1 MKHVK
6 ISLKLVYL
14 WNEVCLECCD
24 IWPADE
30 VALYK
35 NNKKVWFMEKKK
47 VSFLS
52 ILPILLGKTWKFWST
67 QDIFRTVDSYNYKN
81 TAHNKKSWWSFN
93 CSILKKSTDNF
104 KEKQMKGLPHYLTF
118 SLSKNATTI
127 LIVVMLWNIRVTCLY
142 FSFSF
147 FLDLTLPNITE

>member
-52 ILPILLGKTWKFWST
+52 ILLILLGITWKFWST

-81 TAHNKKSWWSFN
+81 TAHNKTSWWSFN

>member
-1 MKHVK
+1 MKWGLLGMLWYMTCWWGS
-6 ISLKLVYL
+6 SLQKQQKSMIYG
-14 WNEVCLECCD
+14 
-24 IWPADE
+24 
-30 VALYK
+30 K
-35 NNKKVWFMEKKK
+35 KKK

>member
-1 MKHVK
+1 MKWGLLGMLWYMTCWWGS
-6 ISLKLVYL
+6 SLQKQQKSMIYG
-14 WNEVCLECCD
+14 
-24 IWPADE
+24 
-30 VALYK
+30 K
-35 NNKKVWFMEKKK
+35 KKK

-52 ILPILLGKTWKFWST
+52 ILLILLGKTWKFWST

-81 TAHNKKSWWSFN
+81 TARNKTSWWSFN

-104 KEKQMKGLPHYLTF
+104 KEKQMKGLPNYLTF

-142 FSFSF
+142 FSFF
-147 FLDLTLPNITE
+147 FF